1 MMILETHQAR
11 TKKRPRHRTSE
22 LETEV
27 LTFGVWLDC
36 LAWGGKYYW
45 LVKLDHF
52 PQAGVRIESLSNH
65 HLEIFQTFSINQ
77 GYQNVTAL
85 QATFKGSTE
94 PSHSRVAPSSHH
106 LPKEIQW
113 RVCQSTEQLMQN
125 VGHFFLHKIGQKKT
139 LGTHVCLGL
148 VSCVHEG
155 LNATCCKPPWSS
167 SWFTC
172 KEIQGCRLCPATTQ
186 RTFHLRK
193 WGSNDLGFVDGPKFF
208 DNHFWTYTILD
219 NNSQGPFNVV
229 CLLAQYLGE
238 SIFCLK
244 KKFHSREGWWFPYTK

>member
-1 MMILETHQAR
+1 MILQVEGISILPGKKNDLETHQAR
-11 TKKRPRHRTSE
+11 TITASPQNIRTRNRSPHPA
-22 LETEV
+22 
-27 LTFGVWLDC
+27 FGFC
-36 LAWGGKYYW
+36 LAWGGKYARQTRS
-45 LVKLDHF
+45 F

-106 LPKEIQW
+106 LPKKIQW

-125 VGHFFLHKIGQKKT
+125 VGHVFLYKIGQKKT

-155 LNATCCKPPWSS
+155 LNATCCKPPWSP

-186 RTFHLRK
+186 RTFHLRWK
-193 WGSNDLGFVDGPKFF
+193 WGSNDLGCIDDPKFF
-208 DNHFWTYTILD
+208 DYHFWI
-219 NNSQGPFNVV
+219 
-229 CLLAQYLGE
+229 
-238 SIFCLK
+238 
-244 KKFHSREGWWFPYTK
+244 